1 MARSLWSG
9 ALSFGL
15 VNVPVALFSAVR
27 DTDVHFHELHEK
39 DGARLE
45 TRRFCS
51 EEDVE
56 IPYEEVCRAF
66 DAGDEQ
72 VVLTDLE
79 LDAIAPDR
87 TRTIEIRSFVDLA
100 EIDPLYFDH
109 PYWVVPTGESQG
121 PLRAYRLLV
130 EVMGSTDRV
139 ALGRFVLRTKEHLVA
154 VRVLDG
160 VLQLTTMRFAADVRD
175 PKNVDGGGRKPTRTQ
190 LDSAVELIEALTVDW
205 DPSAYEDRYTKRL
218 KKVVKQKEKGET
230 IKAPKQED
238 QPAPSE
244 DLMAALR
251 KSLEELGAER

>member
-9 ALSFGL
+9 SLSFGL

-56 IPYEEVCRAF
+56 IPYEEVGRAF

-87 TRTIEIRSFVDLA
+87 TRTIEIQSFVDL
-100 EIDPLYFDH
+100 EEVDPIFFDH

-175 PKNVDGGGRKPTRTQ
+175 PKDVDSGGKKPTKSQ
-190 LDSAVELIEALTVDW
+190 LDSAVELIEALAVDW

-238 QPAPSE
+238 QPAPSD

-251 KSLEELGAER
+251 KSLEELGAKS